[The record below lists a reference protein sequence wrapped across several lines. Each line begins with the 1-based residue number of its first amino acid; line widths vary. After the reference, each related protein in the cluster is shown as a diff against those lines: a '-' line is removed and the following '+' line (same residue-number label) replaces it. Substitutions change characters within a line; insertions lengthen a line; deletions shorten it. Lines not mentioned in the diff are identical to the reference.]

1 MLLLIDSC
9 FRYVFSSFSGKHPQ
23 QQQKKNESI
32 KKHSTFFI
40 PRKRYSTILEPAWY
54 SASGFLQVK

>member
-1 MLLLIDSC
+1 MYLVALVASTHNNN
-9 FRYVFSSFSGKHPQ
+9 R
-23 QQQKKNESI
+23 KKKENESI

-54 SASGFLQVK
+54 SGSGFLQVK